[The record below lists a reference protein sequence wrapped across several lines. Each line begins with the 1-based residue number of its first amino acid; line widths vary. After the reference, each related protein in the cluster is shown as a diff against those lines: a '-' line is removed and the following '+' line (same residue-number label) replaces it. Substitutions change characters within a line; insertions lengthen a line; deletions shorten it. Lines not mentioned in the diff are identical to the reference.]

1 VFSTLKT
8 PKSPPSSR
16 RHALATIGV
25 AVGLAPT
32 IARAQ
37 TLTTIRVGGPPAEQA
52 LPLFYANRAGLFE
65 RAGIKLEIS
74 SGASGAATAA
84 AVAAGGLDIGLSSM
98 LAIILG
104 HAHNIPLTIVAPSGI
119 FVPESPAGLIVMS
132 DSPLHVAKDFN
143 GKTIAAAAVNDI
155 NSLGLWTWMDKN
167 GGDSSTVKVVEIPQS
182 AQPAALEQGRV
193 DGITVSNPAFTVAM
207 ATGKMRFIVN
217 IWNAMAPRL
226 LLVCWFSTLEWVQRN
241 RTIAERFGRVIAEAA
256 TYCNTH
262 VPETVDDLVAL
273 SHLDRTLVLQ
283 MKRTLQGPT
292 VGADEIQPMIDAA
305 VKYKLLTKGFP
316 ASEIIAPTAQT

>member
-1 VFSTLKT
+1 VSSTSKI
-8 PKSPPSSR
+8 PIKARSPR
-16 RHALATIGV
+16 RHALAAIAGI
-25 AVGLAPT
+25 VGAAP
-32 IARAQ
+32 ALVRAQ
-37 TLTTIRVGGPPAEQA
+37 GLTTIRVGGPPAEQA

-65 RAGIKLEIS
+65 RAGMKLELS

-119 FVPESPAGLIVMS
+119 FVPESAAGLIVMS
-132 DSPLHVAKDFN
+132 DSPLRVAKDFN

-193 DGITVSNPAFTVAM
+193 DGITVSNPVFTVAM

-217 IWNAMAPRL
+217 IWNSMAPRL
-226 LLVCWFSTLEWVQRN
+226 LLVCWFSTLDWVQRN
-241 RTIAERFGRVIAEAA
+241 RTVAERFGQVIAAAA

-262 VPETVDDLVAL
+262 VPETVEDLVAL
-273 SHLDRTLVLQ
+273 SHLDRNLVMQ
-283 MKRTLQGPT
+283 MKRTLQAPT
-292 VGADEIQPMIDAA
+292 VRADEIQPMIDTAA
-305 VKYKLLTKGFP
+305 KYKLLTKTFP